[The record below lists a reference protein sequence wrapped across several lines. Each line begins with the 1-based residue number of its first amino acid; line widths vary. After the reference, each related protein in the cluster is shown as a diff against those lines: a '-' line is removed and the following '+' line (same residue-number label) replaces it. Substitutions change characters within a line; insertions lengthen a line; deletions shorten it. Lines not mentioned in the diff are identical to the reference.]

1 MSFNPHLTEF
11 VPQEQFLQLS
21 HPLSLE
27 TGRTLYN
34 PLIAFQTWGRLND
47 DRSNVVWVCHAL
59 TGNHRVHEWWDGL
72 FGPGKYFDPEDYFIV
87 AVNVPG
93 SCYGTTGPLSPV
105 ENGLPGYTDFPLVT
119 VRDMVSAL
127 DEVRSFLAI
136 DKIRVLIGASLG
148 GQQVLEWAIRQPE
161 LFETIIPIATNA
173 WHSPFGIAFN
183 EAQRLAIQADPTF
196 AANTPEGGTN
206 GLIAAR
212 SIAMLSYR
220 TYEGYGLTQAEPST
234 EKADQFRAASYQQY
248 QGEKLSKRFN
258 AYSYWYLSK
267 AMDSHNIARNR
278 VPAAELLQQ
287 LDIPALVVGID
298 SDLLFPISEQRFL
311 AEHLPQAE
319 LAVLSS
325 AFGHDGF
332 LVEYEQLTTAIR
344 QFFNNPKTKQPA
356 KAETSTKNEAL

>member
-1 MSFNPHLTEF
+1 MSFNPQLTEF
-11 VPQEQFLQLS
+11 IPQEQFLQLDQ
-21 HPLSLE
+21 PFSLE
-27 TGRTLYN
+27 TGKTLHN
-34 PLIAFQTWGRLND
+34 PRIAFQTWGELNA

-72 FGPGKYFDPEDYFIV
+72 FGPGKYFDPKDRFIV

-105 ENGLPGYTDFPLVT
+105 ENGISSYTDFPLVT
-119 VRDMVSAL
+119 VRDMVAAL
-127 DEVRSFLAI
+127 DEGRRFLAI
-136 DKIRVLIGASLG
+136 EKISVLIGASLG

-161 LFETIIPIATNA
+161 LFEAIIPIATNA
-173 WHSPFGIAFN
+173 QHSPFGIAFN
-183 EAQRLAIQADPTF
+183 EAQRLALQADPTF
-196 AANTPEGGTN
+196 AAHTPEGGRN

-220 TYEGYGLTQAEPST
+220 TYEGYAITQFEGT
-234 EKADQFRAASYQQY
+234 NEKTDEFRASSYQQY

-278 VPAAELLQQ
+278 VPAAGLLQQ
-287 LDIPALVVGID
+287 LNIPALVVGID

-325 AFGHDGF
+325 QFGHDGF
-332 LVEYEQLTTAIR
+332 LVEFDQLTTAIR
-344 QFFNNPKTKQPA
+344 QFFNNPITKQTA
-356 KAETSTKNEAL
+356 TAETISKN